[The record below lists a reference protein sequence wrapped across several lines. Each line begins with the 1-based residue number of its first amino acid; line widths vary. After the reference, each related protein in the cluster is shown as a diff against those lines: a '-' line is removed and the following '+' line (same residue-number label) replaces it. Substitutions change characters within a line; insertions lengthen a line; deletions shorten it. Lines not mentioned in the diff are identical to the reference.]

1 MRFSRCCGAAGIF
14 LILILSVFSSG
25 CVYESPP
32 GHDVIVIRLGP
43 DGSQAWVRVLDD
55 NYHDI
60 ASDVVETSDGEFV
73 IAAGA
78 SAMSERGVPKLV
90 RLAGDGTI
98 LSEHPCRSSANGPFS
113 TLVITSDGN
122 FAAGTYEGDVAMFDR
137 DRNLIAVTPTGLN
150 SVWGLA
156 PAPDGGVVAAGALQ
170 QQYPTGSVAVYDANG
185 NVSARATLPD
195 EAVETPEC
203 RETIIEAGERKIP
216 EVMCVAPVRIADQ
229 AAVVFL
235 DRNGNIVRQHEYGG
249 NGLGS
254 AWSIAPAGDRGGYYL
269 SAYDTGDTG
278 SDTTRYAA
286 YILENGTAGWVT
298 DLGPS
303 MYHYPSGWA
312 VSPGII
318 WTVVPKAYPQKD
330 GLVSIHAE
338 AVQISQTGEI
348 MARHEIP
355 SSRIITPII
364 EGGFFSAGFPSR
376 KENTGYV
383 NAVNGEGEIHATKYL
398 ADGFVVWDRVVGDG
412 TTDTIRQ
419 VIQTRDGGYVILAQ
433 RENG

>member
-1 MRFSRCCGAAGIF
+1 MMVSRFYGAVCIF
-14 LILILSVFSSG
+14 LITSALVLSSG
-25 CVYESPP
+25 CLNTSPS

-43 DGSQAWVRVLDD
+43 DGSQAWVRVIDD

-60 ASDVVETSDGEFV
+60 ASDIVETSDGEFV

-78 SAMSERGVPKLV
+78 GAMSGSSVPKLV
-90 RLAGDGTI
+90 RLAGNGTV
-98 LSEHPCRSSANGPFS
+98 LSEHPCRGAHGPFS
-113 TLVITSDGN
+113 ALVITGEGN

-137 DRNLIAVTPTGLN
+137 NRNLIAVTPTGL
-150 SVWGLA
+150 SSIWGLA
-156 PAPDGGVVAAGALQ
+156 PAPEGGIVAAGWS
-170 QQYPTGSVAVYDANG
+170 GS
-185 NVSARATLPD
+185 S
-195 EAVETPEC
+195 
-203 RETIIEAGERKIP
+203 
-216 EVMCVAPVRIADQ
+216 DQ
-229 AAVVFL
+229 AAVTLL
-235 DRNGNIVRQHEYGG
+235 DRTGTIVWEKNYGG

-254 AWSIAPAGDRGGYYL
+254 AWSIAPAGDQGGYYL
-269 SAYDTGDTG
+269 SAYDTGDSG

-286 YILENGTAGWVT
+286 YIYENGTAGWVT

-312 VSPGII
+312 VNPGII

-355 SSRIITPII
+355 SSRIITPTT
-364 EGGFFSAGFPSR
+364 EGGFFSAGFPSS
-376 KENTGYV
+376 KENAGYV
-383 NAVNGEGEIHATKYL
+383 DAVNGAGEIHATKYL
-398 ADGFVVWDRVVGDG
+398 ADGIVVWDRVVGDG
-412 TTDTIRQ
+412 TADMIRQ